1 MPEPEV
7 EPEAEPE
14 PEPEVEPEVEPEP
27 VAEPEPERSPIIEH
41 KDIAAAAVV
50 AAVNNKEDS
59 EAEFEP
65 EPESDEETSK
75 PVEGKNRSQLRP
87 NMQKASTVLRLDIQ
101 SVAKITMHFWFYH
114 SHS

>member
-7 EPEAEPE
+7 EPEPEAEPE
-14 PEPEVEPEVEPEP
+14 PEPEVEPEP

-41 KDIAAAAVV
+41 KVI
-50 AAVNNKEDS
+50 AVNNKEDS